1 MTKTEENSFNFDHAF
16 DEGINNQDVNK
27 FYYK

>member
-1 MTKTEENSFNFDHAF
+1 MTKYTEENSFNFDHAF

-27 FYYK
+27 FYL